1 MKQKTMCKIK
11 IAVSSILFLFSF
23 TFLGASL
30 KCLFFYQD
38 ISHLPLLVIY
48 AYIVCDS
55 VKDLVKNALKAGYIQ
70 FMEEK
75 DDVEHK

>member
-11 IAVSSILFLFSF
+11 IAVSSILFLLSF

>member
-11 IAVSSILFLFSF
+11 IAVSSILFLLSF

-38 ISHLPLLVIY
+38 ISYLPLLVIY

-70 FMEEK
+70 FMDEK

>member
-11 IAVSSILFLFSF
+11 IAVSSILFLLSF
-23 TFLGASL
+23 TFLSASL

-70 FMEEK
+70 FLEEK
-75 DDVEHK
+75 DNAEQK

>member
-11 IAVSSILFLFSF
+11 IAVSSILFLLSF

-38 ISHLPLLVIY
+38 ISYLPLLVIY
-48 AYIVCDS
+48 VYIVCDS
-55 VKDLVKNALKAGYIQ
+55 AKDLVKNALKAGYIQ

>member
-11 IAVSSILFLFSF
+11 IAVSSILFLLSF

-30 KCLFFYQD
+30 KCLFFCQD
-38 ISHLPLLVIY
+38 VSYLPLLVIY

-55 VKDLVKNALKAGYIQ
+55 AKDLVKNALKAGYIQ
-70 FMEEK
+70 FLEEK
-75 DDVEHK
+75 DNAEQK

>member
-11 IAVSSILFLFSF
+11 IAVSSILFLLSF
-23 TFLGASL
+23 TLLGASV

-38 ISHLPLLVIY
+38 VSYLPLLVIY

-55 VKDLVKNALKAGYIQ
+55 AKDLVENALKAGYIQ

>member
-11 IAVSSILFLFSF
+11 IAVSSILFLLSF

-38 ISHLPLLVIY
+38 ISYLPLLVVY

>member
-1 MKQKTMCKIK
+1 M
-11 IAVSSILFLFSF
+11 SSITFLLSF

-38 ISHLPLLVIY
+38 VSYLPLLVIY

-55 VKDLVKNALKAGYIQ
+55 AKDLVKNALKAGYIQ

>member
-11 IAVSSILFLFSF
+11 IAVSSVLFLLSF

-38 ISHLPLLVIY
+38 VSYLPLLVVY

-55 VKDLVKNALKAGYIQ
+55 AKDLVKNALKSGYIQ

>member
-11 IAVSSILFLFSF
+11 IAVSSILFLLSF

-55 VKDLVKNALKAGYIQ
+55 AKDLVKNALKAGCIQ

-75 DDVEHK
+75 E